1 MKKFTIHSMIMVF
14 VLTIGLPPIWRM
26 NCALARPKNEPVELT
41 KELVVNRLITETKE
55 IDSIMKNLT
64 YFRDVISELRNLE
77 VYPFELI
84 NMTDSILVRYDKAI
98 ESLEQQCKEI
108 SDKAAMHKASLV
120 DAMEILREMVRSE
133 PVQSMFTVLHNGNTK
148 TLHELN
154 NINQRITGLWSSA
167 DSLIDFV
174 MNQSVDIQKRGK
186 NKKESQEEDIWY
198 DKYQKKIDLIKD
210 AIKEKASLPQM
221 EELFKIERFHI
232 GKLLETEKYDLAR
245 QKIFSLMDRY
255 AEKKEELS
263 LLLAKV
269 EFSSGNF
276 REVLSTISD
285 ISETRHNREQL
296 LTLKIQS
303 LYSLMEYEAIWQN
316 YQNYDLTGLQSSVR
330 NLVIWIV
337 IESGFALR
345 IQWDYS
351 QLASMMDNKGSFKHH
366 VLHALSR
373 TYLLSG
379 DRQTA
384 LSIMERALKHKVLSE
399 NDRIAV
405 REIRLALAQVYYEMN
420 EYEKSL
426 ALFYDILN
434 KREDFEKALTGIIW
448 CYIKLNNDRKA
459 DIALRKLIN
468 LKPESPYALEA
479 IYILARKNLIK
490 VNEEW
495 KKIVYLDKEEKRL
508 EATLRRINDKKKKN
522 TRKEDAPKYE
532 YACNE
537 LSSLL
542 KRLKNENRMNY
553 DSLKNLYE
561 RIERTCKMISTH
573 YHSGT
578 YQETVFDA
586 KREEA
591 LFLLDSTLNQIGNS
605 LAEKKLKLFSNAI
618 QNRSKIKEIV
628 KKAKIFAVIAE
639 IDRLRWEREFL
650 DWKKAQYRDEEI
662 AIDSSIAAVH
672 DSLSIEHLRE
682 KKKIITNTID
692 SLINSE
698 DRLVNSRITS
708 LKLKIDTLLK
718 MEMDEDDAAYLN
730 YQYGEMAYI
739 EENMKYSMLYERYEM
754 EMNDY
759 SRKLDDFRKG
769 VQLNHPVKPQMPVL
783 DHSNSIEKFKKVIN
797 DYPNSKFCPSSFY
810 SLAWCYNDL
819 AKNDSAVSFMG
830 EIIRNYL
837 ASSYAPQAWMYCGE
851 YYFDKGDL
859 DSAIICYQS
868 VLKYPESEWFEEA
881 LYKLAWSQYRLSN
894 PEKAISSFLA
904 LVDLGDIATS
914 GASLL
919 EKESMDY
926 IAISFSEAD
935 VTGEKGLQRAL
946 LFAEKLK
953 DEQKGCRILHRL
965 ASVFREQGRYE
976 IAKKTYTSML
986 GMYPG
991 YPKSPVVE
999 SELVKLLEREPAAN
1013 DINGAKIKIY
1023 EKYNYKG
1030 EWAKGQS
1037 KEVQREADSIA
1048 QKQLYEAAIGYH
1060 QRALQKNDSR
1070 AYQEAMNAYREMITV
1085 YPESKVANECH
1096 YNLAE
1101 ILFAVGNYYE
1111 AAEEYMAVTRRY
1123 PDSKYRETA
1132 AWNAIVA
1139 SQNLLKMETK
1149 LQNR

>member
-1 MKKFTIHSMIMVF
+1 MKKLTIHFIITVF
-14 VLTIGLPPIWRM
+14 ILTIGLPPMMRM
-26 NCALARPKNEPVELT
+26 NCVLARSKIETVELT
-41 KELVVNRLITETKE
+41 KENLVNRLIAETQE
-55 IDSIMKNLT
+55 IDNISKKLT
-64 YFRDVISELRNLE
+64 YFQDVISELRNVE
-77 VYPFELI
+77 VFPLGLV
-84 NMTDSILVRYDKAI
+84 NMADSILVKYDKGI
-98 ESLEQQCKEI
+98 ESLELQFKGINE
-108 SDKAAMHKASLV
+108 KVTLHKASLK
-120 DAMEILREMVRSE
+120 DAMEILREMVKSE
-133 PVQSMFTVLHNGNTK
+133 PVHSMFTVLQNGNTK
-148 TLHELN
+148 RVNELN
-154 NINQRITGLWSSA
+154 NINQQVVRLWRSA

-174 MNQSVDIQKRGK
+174 INQSADIQKKGMS
-186 NKKESQEEDIWY
+186 KKEIHEGDIGY
-198 DKYQKKIDLIKD
+198 DKCCQKIDFIKD
-210 AIKEKASLPQM
+210 AVRKKASYSQI
-221 EELFKIERFHI
+221 EELFKIERFHL
-232 GKLLETEKYDLAR
+232 GKLLETEKHDLSR

-255 AEKKEELS
+255 ADKKEELN

-276 REVLSTISD
+276 REVLTTISN
-285 ISETRHNREQL
+285 ISETRNNRDKL
-296 LTLKIQS
+296 LKLKIQS
-303 LYSLMEYEAIWQN
+303 LYSLMEYETIWQD
-316 YQNYDLTGLQSSVR
+316 YRNYDLTGLESSVR

-337 IESGFALR
+337 MESGFALR
-345 IQWDYS
+345 TESDYS
-351 QLASMMDNKGSFKHH
+351 QLASLMDTRGSFKHH

-379 DRQTA
+379 DMQTA
-384 LSIMERALKHKVLSE
+384 ISIMETALKHKVMSE

-448 CYIKLNNDRKA
+448 CYIKLNNEVKT

-468 LKPESPYALEA
+468 LKPESPYAAEA

-508 EATLRRINDKKKKN
+508 ESTLKKILEKKDKN
-522 TRKEDAPKYE
+522 TREEDLEKYT

-537 LSSLL
+537 LESLL
-542 KRLKNENRMNY
+542 DRLKSESRMNY
-553 DSLKNLYE
+553 DSLKNMYE
-561 RIERTCKMISTH
+561 RIERTCKMISAH

-578 YQETVFDA
+578 FQETIFDA
-586 KREEA
+586 KREKT
-591 LFLLDSTLNQIGNS
+591 LFLLDSILNKIVNGS
-605 LAEKKLKLFSNAI
+605 AEVKTKLFSNAI

-628 KKAKIFAVIAE
+628 KKARILAVIAE
-639 IDRLRWEREFL
+639 IDRFRWERDFL
-650 DWKKAQYRDEEI
+650 SWKKAEYREKER
-662 AIDSSIAAVH
+662 AIDSSIVLVN
-672 DSLSIEHLRE
+672 DSISIKQLRE
-682 KKKIITNTID
+682 EKNLIANTID
-692 SLINSE
+692 SMIGSE
-698 DRLVNSRITS
+698 DQLSRSRIVL
-708 LKLKIDTLLK
+708 LKSKIDTLLQ
-718 MEMDEDDAAYLN
+718 MEMNDTDAAYLN

-739 EENMKYSMLYERYEM
+739 EENMKNLMLYERYEM
-754 EMNDY
+754 EMKDY
-759 SRKLDDFRKG
+759 SKQLDDFRNG
-769 VQLNHPVKPQMPVL
+769 VKLNHPIKPKIPVL
-783 DHSNSIEKFKKVIN
+783 DHSGSIERFKTVIN
-797 DYPNSKFCPSSFY
+797 NHPNSEYCPSSFY
-810 SLAWCYNDL
+810 SLAWCYNDM
-819 AKNDSAVSFMG
+819 AKNDSAVYFMG

-837 ASSYAPQAWMYCGE
+837 TSSYAPQAWMYCGE
-851 YYFDKGDL
+851 YYFDKSNL

-868 VLKYPESEWFEEA
+868 VLRYPESEWFEEA
-881 LYKLAWSQYRLSN
+881 LYKLAWSQYRLYN

-904 LVDLGDIATS
+904 LVDLGDVTMA

-926 IAISFSEAD
+926 IAISFSETD
-935 VTGEKGLQRAL
+935 ITGEKGLQRAL

-965 ASVFREQGRYE
+965 ATVFREQGRYE

-986 GMYPG
+986 RMYPG
-991 YPKSPVVE
+991 YPKNPVVE
-999 SELVKLLEREPAAN
+999 SELAKLLEREPEVN

-1023 EKYNYKG
+1023 EKYNHKG

-1037 KEVQREADSIA
+1037 EEIQREADSIA

-1060 QRALQKNDSR
+1060 QRALQKNDSG
-1070 AYQEAMNAYREMITV
+1070 AYQNAMNAYREMITV
-1085 YPESKVANECH
+1085 YPVSMVANECH

-1101 ILFAVGNYYE
+1101 ILFAIGNYYE

-1139 SQNLLKMETK
+1139 SQNLLKIETNR
-1149 LQNR
+1149 QNR